1 MSAAE
6 RLQWLVARARRG
18 DASAVPELRA
28 ALDVNRWAWDEYGDL
43 EGIVE
48 ESQIELAAGDDLHL
62 RECLLRQVARLK
74 EELAG
79 PSPSPSPVERL
90 LVARVAATYLQVG
103 YFDARQAQGRGLTP
117 AQAGQFLLQQG
128 AAQRR
133 HLEALRAMTRHQ
145 RLVAPPRPARA
156 AKELMLPNTPRF
168 SEAQH
173 DTDPRVNGIGV
184 LN

>member
-18 DASAVPELRA
+18 DGSAVPELRV
-28 ALDVNRWAWDEYGDL
+28 ALDANPWAWQGYGDL
-43 EGIVE
+43 VRIVE

-62 RECLLRQVARLK
+62 RECLVRQVAQLK
-74 EELAG
+74 QELAG
-79 PSPSPSPVERL
+79 PAPMPVERL

-103 YFDARQAQGRGLTP
+103 YYDARQAQSRGLTQ
-117 AQAGQFLLQQG
+117 AQAKQFLLQQG

-133 HLEALRAMTRHQ
+133 HLEALRALTRHQ
-145 RLVAPPRPARA
+145 RLVAPPRTAKAAR
-156 AKELMLPNTPRF
+156 EPVLPDTQRF
-168 SEAQH
+168 SGGQRDA
-173 DTDPRVNGIGV
+173 DPLVNGIGV